1 MRWLDGFTD
10 SMDMIL
16 ANSGRW
22 WRTGKPGVL
31 QPTVSRRVGHDLATE
46 QQLGRCNQVRMRSH
60 GGGLPNP
67 VTGIFTRRGRFG
79 WSRRTEENHVK
90 KQRHREQSCV
100 PTEQT
105 GGPCLP
111 AKEHEGLP
119 ATPRIRKSLA
129 RILPCSLQRS
139 TASRKSEDLD
149 CRLLASWTLRE

>member
-10 SMDMIL
+10 SMDVNL

-22 WRTGKPGVL
+22 WRTGKPGML
-31 QPTVSRRVGHDLATE
+31 QPMASWRVRQDLATE
-46 QQLGRCNQVRMRSH
+46 QQLSRCNQVRMRSH

-79 WSRRTEENHVK
+79 CSRLTEENHVK
-90 KQRHREQSCV
+90 KQRHRERSCV
-100 PTEQT
+100 PMEQT
-105 GGPCLP
+105 GELCLQ

-119 ATPRIRKSLA
+119 ATPRIRKRLA

-139 TASRKSEDLD
+139 TAFRKSEDLD